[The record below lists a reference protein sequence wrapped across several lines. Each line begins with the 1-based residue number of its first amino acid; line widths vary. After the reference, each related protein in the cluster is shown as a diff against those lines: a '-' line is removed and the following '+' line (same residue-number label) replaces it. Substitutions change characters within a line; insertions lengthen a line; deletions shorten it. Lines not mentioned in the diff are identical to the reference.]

1 MGWYLAKELQGSPI
15 WAELVYYGQYVVAST
30 TKDENKERGW
40 SELLVKSV
48 SHLWPQIYPC
58 VDTTQGFSTL
68 LGSPSRCL
76 GAPSGA
82 GKITSVLNF
91 WTTAFRARLQRNTDH
106 SWGRSFWPLTGLTRT
121 MPLKHLCFHFLFWFE
136 CLRKRILL
144 LGSWIPNI
152 KDWVCVWVPK
162 QSWPVSPYHQS
173 CTLSTSAFRVQLF
186 FPSLQK
192 LFIIFLA

>member
-1 MGWYLAKELQGSPI
+1 MG
-15 WAELVYYGQYVVAST
+15 
-30 TKDENKERGW
+30 N
-40 SELLVKSV
+40 
-48 SHLWPQIYPC
+48 
-58 VDTTQGFSTL
+58 TL
-68 LGSPSRCL
+68 LHLQQKMKTRKEGGVSCL
-76 GAPSGA
+76 LNLSLISGLRFTLVLTLHKVSAHYWGAPVAVWGLPLGSSIRA

-162 QSWPVSPYHQS
+162 ESWPVSPYHQS